1 MTVGGRAMASNKR
14 LSSQQLKSEIIRDIR
29 TALLELGRAT
39 KAELSQKLQYSFPTI
54 SKFLMQMEEA
64 GEVTIIGLDESS
76 GGRRA
81 IRYAYNPNYRL
92 GMAIFLEKNETNY
105 TIYNCIGE
113 VIKEGNLPSI
123 LEEDVSTLVSLIED
137 EKRVN
142 PKIQSVAIGV
152 PGAVNHGKIFLIPG
166 YAKYQNLDLKSY
178 IEDQL
183 SIPTIVEN
191 DMNAAVIGYMTRKNL
206 KGNISLMY
214 LYLGKNGPGAG
225 IAVNGE
231 IVRGKTFFS
240 GEVQFVPQY
249 DKRNFLEALS
259 SGNGTSTLQTDHR
272 VDAISR
278 LVATITSIL
287 NPHYIIFCED
297 ELPSAMLNQI
307 TEQTATYVPK
317 EHLPELAVSNL
328 KRDYLNGLQS
338 LGLGL
343 LVTEQID

>member
-1 MTVGGRAMASNKR
+1 MASDKR
-14 LSSQQLKSEIIRDIR
+14 LPSQQLKSEIIRSIR

-39 KAELSQKLQYSFPTI
+39 KAELCQRLQYSFPTI

-64 GEVTIIGLDESS
+64 GEVTISGLDESS

-137 EKRVN
+137 EKKTN

-152 PGAVNHGKIFLIPG
+152 PGAVKHGKIFLIPG
-166 YAKYQNLDLKSY
+166 YEKYQNLNLKRC

-191 DMNAAVIGYMTRKNL
+191 DMNAAVIGYMTQKNL
-206 KGNISLMY
+206 KENISLMY

-240 GEVQFVPQY
+240 GEVQFIPQY
-249 DKRNFLEALS
+249 DNRNFIEALTGDHGGS
-259 SGNGTSTLQTDHR
+259 SMQSDYK

-297 ELPSAMLNQI
+297 ELAPALLNQI
-307 TEQTATYVPK
+307 AECSATYVPK
-317 EHLPELAVSNL
+317 EHLPELAVSDL
-328 KRDYLNGLQS
+328 KCDYLIGLQS

-343 LVTEQID
+343 LVSQQID

>member
-1 MTVGGRAMASNKR
+1 MASDKR
-14 LSSQQLKSEIIRDIR
+14 LPSQQMKSEIIRNIR

-39 KAELSQKLQYSFPTI
+39 KAELSQRLQYSFPTI
-54 SKFLMQMEEA
+54 SKFLMQMEET

-105 TIYNCIGE
+105 TIYNCIGD

-123 LEEDVSTLVSLIED
+123 LEEDVSKLVTLIEV
-137 EKRVN
+137 EKKAN
-142 PKIQSVAIGV
+142 PKIHSVAIGV
-152 PGAVNHGKIFLIPG
+152 PGAVKHGKIFLIPG
-166 YAKYQNLDLKSY
+166 YEKYQNLDLKRC

-191 DMNAAVIGYMTRKNL
+191 DMNAAVIGYMTQRNL
-206 KGNISLMY
+206 KESISLMY

-249 DKRNFLEALS
+249 DNRNFIDAL
-259 SGNGTSTLQTDHR
+259 TLTRNTGGSRMRLDHR

-297 ELPSAMLNQI
+297 ELDPAMLNQI
-307 TEQTATYVPK
+307 EDRTATYVPK
-317 EHLPELAVSNL
+317 EHLPELGVSDL

-343 LVTEQID
+343 LVSQQID

>member
-1 MTVGGRAMASNKR
+1 MASDKR
-14 LSSQQLKSEIIRDIR
+14 LPSQQLKSEIIRNIR

-39 KAELSQKLQYSFPTI
+39 KAELSQRLQYSFPTI
-54 SKFLMQMEEA
+54 SKFLMQMEET

-105 TIYNCIGE
+105 TIYNCIGD
-113 VIKEGNLPSI
+113 VVKEGSLPSI
-123 LEEDVSTLVSLIED
+123 LEEDVSSLVSLIEG
-137 EKRVN
+137 EKKAN

-152 PGAVNHGKIFLIPG
+152 PGAVKQGKIFLIPG
-166 YAKYQNLDLKSY
+166 YAKYQNLDLKRC

-191 DMNAAVIGYMTRKNL
+191 DMNAAVIGYMAQRNL
-206 KGNISLMY
+206 KENISLMY

-240 GEVQFVPQY
+240 GEVQYMPQY
-249 DKRNFLEALS
+249 DNRNFIEALTGDQGGS
-259 SGNGTSTLQTDHR
+259 SMQSDHK

-278 LVATITSIL
+278 LVATMTSIL

-297 ELPSAMLNQI
+297 ELAPAMLNQI
-307 TEQTATYVPK
+307 AERTATYVPK
-317 EHLPELAVSNL
+317 EHLPELAVSDL

-343 LVTEQID
+343 LVSQQID

>member
-1 MTVGGRAMASNKR
+1 MASDKR
-14 LSSQQLKSEIIRDIR
+14 LPSQQLKSEIIRDIR

-39 KAELSQKLQYSFPTI
+39 KAELNQKLQYSFPTI

-92 GMAIFLEKNETNY
+92 GMAIFLEKHETNY

-123 LEEDVSTLVSLIED
+123 LEEDVSTLVSLIEG
-137 EKRVN
+137 EKKAN
-142 PKIQSVAIGV
+142 PKIHSVAIGV

-166 YAKYQNLDLKSY
+166 YKKYQNLDLKSY

-191 DMNAAVIGYMTRKNL
+191 DMNAAVIGYMAQRNL
-206 KGNISLMY
+206 KENISLMY

-240 GEVQFVPQY
+240 GEVQYMPQY
-249 DKRNFLEALS
+249 DNRNFIEALTGDQGGS
-259 SGNGTSTLQTDHR
+259 SMQEDHK

-278 LVATITSIL
+278 LVATMTSIL

-297 ELPSAMLNQI
+297 ELAPAMLNQI
-307 TEQTATYVPK
+307 AERTATYVPK
-317 EHLPELAVSNL
+317 EHLPELALSDL

-343 LVTEQID
+343 LVSQQID

>member
-1 MTVGGRAMASNKR
+1 M
-14 LSSQQLKSEIIRDIR
+14 
-29 TALLELGRAT
+29 
-39 KAELSQKLQYSFPTI
+39 
-54 SKFLMQMEEA
+54 
-64 GEVTIIGLDESS
+64 
-76 GGRRA
+76 
-81 IRYAYNPNYRL
+81 
-92 GMAIFLEKNETNY
+92 
-105 TIYNCIGE
+105 
-113 VIKEGNLPSI
+113 
-123 LEEDVSTLVSLIED
+123 
-137 EKRVN
+137 
-142 PKIQSVAIGV
+142 AIGV
-152 PGAVNHGKIFLIPG
+152 PGAVKHGKIFLIPG
-166 YAKYQNLDLKSY
+166 YEKYQNLDLKRC

-191 DMNAAVIGYMTRKNL
+191 DMNAAVIGYMTQRNL
-206 KGNISLMY
+206 KESISLMY

-249 DKRNFLEALS
+249 DNRNFIDAL
-259 SGNGTSTLQTDHR
+259 TLTRNTGGSRMRLDHR

-297 ELPSAMLNQI
+297 ELDPAMLNQI
-307 TEQTATYVPK
+307 EDRTATYVPK
-317 EHLPELAVSNL
+317 EHLPELGVSDL

-343 LVTEQID
+343 LVSQQID

>member
-1 MTVGGRAMASNKR
+1 MASDKR
-14 LSSQQLKSEIIRDIR
+14 LPSQQLKSEIIRNIR

-39 KAELSQKLQYSFPTI
+39 KAELSQRLPYSFPTV

-105 TIYNCIGE
+105 SIYNCIGE

-123 LEEDVSTLVSLIED
+123 LEEEVSTLVSLIEG
-137 EKRVN
+137 EKKAN

-152 PGAVNHGKIFLIPG
+152 PGAVKHGKIFLIPG
-166 YAKYQNLDLKSY
+166 YAKYQNLDLRRC
-178 IEDQL
+178 IQDQL

-191 DMNAAVIGYMTRKNL
+191 DMNAAVIGYMAQRNL
-206 KGNISLMY
+206 KENISLMY

-240 GEVQFVPQY
+240 GEIQYMPQY
-249 DKRNFLEALS
+249 DNRNFIEALTGDQGGS
-259 SGNGTSTLQTDHR
+259 SMQADHK

-278 LVATITSIL
+278 LVATMTSIL

-297 ELPSAMLNQI
+297 ELAPAMLKQI
-307 TEQTATYVPK
+307 AERTATYVPK
-317 EHLPELAVSNL
+317 EHLPELAVSDL
-328 KRDYLNGLQS
+328 KHDYLNGLQS

-343 LVTEQID
+343 LVSQQID

>member
-1 MTVGGRAMASNKR
+1 MASEKR
-14 LSSQQLKSEIIRDIR
+14 LPSQQMKSEIIRSIR
-29 TALLELGRAT
+29 TALLELGKAT
-39 KAELSQKLQYSFPTI
+39 KAELSHKLQYSFPTI

-64 GEVTIIGLDESS
+64 GEITVSGLDESS

-81 IRYAYNPNYRL
+81 IRYTYNPNYRL
-92 GMAIFLEKNETNY
+92 GMAVFLEKNETNY

-113 VIKEGNLPSI
+113 VIKEGSLPSI
-123 LEEDVSTLVSLIED
+123 LEEDVSKLVMLIED
-137 EKRVN
+137 EKKAN
-142 PKIQSVAIGV
+142 PKIHSVAIGV
-152 PGAVNHGKIFLIPG
+152 PGAVNHGQIFLIPG
-166 YAKYQNLDLKSY
+166 YEKYQNLDLKRH

-191 DMNAAVIGYMTRKNL
+191 DMNAAVIGYMTQRNL
-206 KGNISLMY
+206 KENISLMY

-240 GEVQFVPQY
+240 GEVQFLPQY
-249 DKRNFLEALS
+249 DHKNFIEALTGDPVGQS
-259 SGNGTSTLQTDHR
+259 MQSIHS

-278 LVATITSIL
+278 LVATMTSIL

-297 ELPSAMLNQI
+297 ELAPAMLNQI
-307 TEQTATYVPK
+307 YERSATYVPK
-317 EHLPELAVSNL
+317 EHLPALAVSNL
-328 KRDYLNGLQS
+328 KSDYLNGLQS

-343 LVTEQID
+343 LVSQQIDENN